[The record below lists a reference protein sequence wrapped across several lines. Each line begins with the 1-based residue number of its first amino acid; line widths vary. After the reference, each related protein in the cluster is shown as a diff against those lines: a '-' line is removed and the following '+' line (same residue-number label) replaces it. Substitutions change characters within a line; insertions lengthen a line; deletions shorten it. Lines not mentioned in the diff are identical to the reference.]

1 MGRFIEAYKKLNKTA
16 AELGVYEHPSKKFLI
31 ELNEESLEALR
42 RIGVNPRKLEGEEAA
57 KHWKARGKELN
68 KTAGPIPSLGMT
80 NDDMADRMMIQ
91 DNAGARSAFDM
102 AKAPAP
108 TPTPAPSPAP
118 AKGFGA
124 GIAGLMPTQ
133 ADRAAIMPQA
143 MAIDNKLNGIKA
155 NLMKQMGR

>member
-16 AELGVYEHPSKKFLI
+16 
-31 ELNEESLEALR
+31 
-42 RIGVNPRKLEGEEAA
+42 
-57 KHWKARGKELN
+57 
-68 KTAGPIPSLGMT
+68 GPVPSLGMT

-102 AKAPAP
+102 AKSPAP
-108 TPTPAPSPAP
+108 TPTPAPAP

-124 GIAGLMPTQ
+124 GVAGLMPTQ

-143 MAIDNKLNGIKA
+143 TAIDNKLNAIKA

>member
-1 MGRFIEAYKKLNKTA
+1 MGRFIEAYKK
-16 AELGVYEHPSKKFLI
+16 
-31 ELNEESLEALR
+31 
-42 RIGVNPRKLEGEEAA
+42 
-57 KHWKARGKELN
+57 LN

-108 TPTPAPSPAP
+108 TPTPAPTPAP

-143 MAIDNKLNGIKA
+143 TAIDNKLNGIKA

>member
-16 AELGVYEHPSKKFLI
+16 
-31 ELNEESLEALR
+31 
-42 RIGVNPRKLEGEEAA
+42 
-57 KHWKARGKELN
+57 
-68 KTAGPIPSLGMT
+68 GPVPSLGMT

-108 TPTPAPSPAP
+108 TPTPTP

-124 GIAGLMPTQ
+124 GVAGLMPTQ